1 MSKIDKKKDES
12 FLPQGKSK
20 TTAGLLG
27 IFLGIFGVHN
37 FYLGFKKKAIIQ
49 LVISC
54 VGIVISII
62 AWVIADIL
70 ALVVIG
76 IFLIPVALLL
86 NCIPIGV
93 AIWGLVEGIRIL
105 MGKVEY
111 DGYGEPIID

>member
-1 MSKIDKKKDES
+1 MSKVDTKKEEL

-27 IFLGIFGVHN
+27 IFLGAFGVHN

-49 LVISC
+49 LAVSIT
-54 VGIVISII
+54 GIVISFI
-62 AWVIADIL
+62 AWIIVNIL

-76 IFLIPVALLL
+76 FFLIPIAVILSL
-86 NCIPIGV
+86 IPFGIAV
-93 AIWGLVEGIRIL
+93 WGIVEGIIIL

-111 DGYGEPIID
+111 DGYGEAIID